1 MVVVLPFDAGGEE
14 KNDAEQETESATELQ
29 REEYV
34 ETMEEKLSKILS
46 EAIGIGKVKVMIT
59 IEDEGESVVNKDV
72 SRENEA
78 VQESTVLQNL
88 QDDEIPYVTKQKMP
102 KIKGV
107 IVVAQGANNGG
118 IKTEIME
125 SVMALFDLQMNRIKV
140 LSMG

>member
-1 MVVVLPFDAGGEE
+1 MVVVLPFDTGGEE
-14 KNDAEQETESATELQ
+14 KNDAEQETESATKLQ

-88 QDDEIPYVTKQKMP
+88 KDDEIPYVTKQKMP

>member
-1 MVVVLPFDAGGEE
+1 MVVVLPFDTGGEE
-14 KNDAEQETESATELQ
+14 KNDAEQETESATKLQ

-107 IVVAQGANNGG
+107 IVVAQGANNGV